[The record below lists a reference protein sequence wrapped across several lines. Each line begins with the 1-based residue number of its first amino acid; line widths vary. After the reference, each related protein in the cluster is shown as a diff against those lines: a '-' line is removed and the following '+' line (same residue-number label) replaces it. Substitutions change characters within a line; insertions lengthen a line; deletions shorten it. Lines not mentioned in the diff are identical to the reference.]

1 MYAVEAMPAGVNARA
16 VFVLNCS
23 VPLLCEKK
31 VAAYVVYAMGA
42 GVSPNRDAVGV
53 PQVVAKAVGPAGQ
66 LAPLKVVETG
76 VRVLFHTA
84 RVTSVQAAEPGVLAV
99 PAAQAMHTAAVV
111 AEAPPSEYVLVP
123 HGLAVPEPWAAAHQ

>member
-1 MYAVEAMPAGVNARA
+1 MYVVEVMPAGVNTLT
-16 VFVLNCS
+16 VLVLNCS
-23 VPLLCEKK
+23 LPLLCEMF
-31 VAAYVVYAMGA
+31 VAAYVLYAMGA
-42 GVSPNRDAVGV
+42 GVSPKRDAVGV

-66 LAPLKVVETG
+66 LVPLKVVVTG

-84 RVTSVQAAEPGVLAV
+84 RVTSVQEEEPGVLAV

-123 HGLAVPEPWAAAHQ
+123 HGLAVPEPWPAAHQ

>member
-1 MYAVEAMPAGVNARA
+1 
-16 VFVLNCS
+16 VFVLNCN
-23 VPLLCEKK
+23 VPLLCVID
-31 VAAYVVYAMGA
+31 VAAYVAYAMGA

-66 LAPLKVVETG
+66 LAPLKVVVTG

-111 AEAPPSEYVLVP
+111 AEEPPSEKVLAP
-123 HGLAVPEPWAAAHQ
+123 HGLVVPAPCPAAHQ